1 MVQSPHKQTV
11 NLTKKDLTS
20 HLHQSLGISQKE
32 AKDAVQLLL
41 DVMME
46 KLLQGSNVELRNF
59 GVFEVQ
65 VRKQRIGRNPNKPKQ
80 SVIIPDRVAIKF
92 KPGKEFKSKLKGLNP
107 SNIFKAKS
115 KTAAPA
121 KHHAKPV
128 AKAVVAA
135 KKKA

>member
-1 MVQSPHKQTV
+1 MVHNPRKQTI

-107 SNIFKAKS
+107 SNIFKS

-128 AKAVVAA
+128 AAVKAPAS
-135 KKKA
+135 KKK